1 MTDRH
6 LWTLAEYCPF
16 LLELDLGDCTSVTDA
31 GIAGR
36 RPVNDEEGNRIAE
49 RRSENDE
56 QGNSV
61 AGYRQEHS
69 VGIASL
75 ACLHSL
81 NLSRFKVLK
90 FYNIVLTM
98 IYNLLSICQ
107 RDK

>member
-36 RPVNDEEGNRIAE
+36 RP
-49 RRSENDE
+49 ENDE

-61 AGYRQEHS
+61 AGYRQEHG